1 MSIFEKFPS
10 SGRGVKWFI
19 GGPLL
24 LIKPKFS
31 EMKNLPYQSKL
42 LVGMPVI
49 FSSIVILSPVTAH
62 RVINNVLLIFFY
74 YYYHLN

>member
-42 LVGMPVI
+42 LVGTPEI
-49 FSSIVILSPVTAH
+49 FSSISVLSLVTAH
-62 RVINNVLLIFFY
+62 HVINNLI
-74 YYYHLN
+74 